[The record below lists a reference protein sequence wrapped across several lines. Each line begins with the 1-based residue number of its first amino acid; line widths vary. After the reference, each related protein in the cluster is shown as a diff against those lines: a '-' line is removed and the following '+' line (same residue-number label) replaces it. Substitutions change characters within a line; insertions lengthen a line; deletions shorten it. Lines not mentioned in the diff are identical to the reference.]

1 MSKAK
6 LPPEVEFHEDIHLLV
21 YRPRGLIDEA
31 AISNIIAVIER
42 LEIEKWSPFNRY
54 YDMSGAT
61 EVKLNL
67 KYVTD
72 ASIHRRL
79 SHRGRKSVKS
89 AILAKDWDLVHY
101 GHLLELLTQGSS
113 IKVRIFQDRNEAAKW
128 LGVSLERLAA
138 KTPSGETSQ
147 PSKGSKDE
155 DTTSTHPA

>member
-1 MSKAK
+1 MNKAK
-6 LPPEVEFHEDIHLLV
+6 LPPEIEFHEDIHLLV

-31 AISNIIAVIER
+31 AINNMIAVVER

-113 IKVRIFQDRNEAAKW
+113 IKVHVFQDRNDAAKW
-128 LGVSLERLAA
+128 LCVPVERLMPKAE
-138 KTPSGETSQ
+138 GE
-147 PSKGSKDE
+147 
-155 DTTSTHPA
+155 

>member
-1 MSKAK
+1 MN
-6 LPPEVEFHEDIHLLV
+6 LPPDVEFHEDIHLLV
-21 YRPRGLIDEA
+21 YRPHGLIDEA
-31 AISNIIAVIER
+31 AINNIIAVVER

-79 SHRGRKSVKS
+79 SHRGRKSIKS

-101 GHLLELLTQGSS
+101 GHLFELLTQGSS
-113 IKVRIFQDRNEAAKW
+113 IKVRVFQDRNDVAKW
-128 LGVSLERLAA
+128 LGVPVERLMPKAE
-138 KTPSGETSQ
+138 SE
-147 PSKGSKDE
+147 
-155 DTTSTHPA
+155 

>member
-1 MSKAK
+1 MKP
-6 LPPEVEFHEDIHLLV
+6 PPEVEFHEDIHLLI

-42 LEIEKWSPFNRY
+42 FEIEKWNPFNRY

-61 EVKLNL
+61 DVKLNL

-79 SHRGRKSVKS
+79 AHRGRKAVKS

-101 GHLLELLTQGSS
+101 GHLFELLTQGSS
-113 IKVRIFQDRNEAAKW
+113 IKVRVFQNQNDAAKW
-128 LGVSLERLAA
+128 LGVPVERLAPKVQA
-138 KTPSGETSQ
+138 NEQDQ
-147 PSKGSKDE
+147 PS
-155 DTTSTHPA
+155 T

>member
-1 MSKAK
+1 MNKAK
-6 LPPEVEFHEDIHLLV
+6 LPPEVEFHEDINLLV

-31 AISNIIAVIER
+31 AISNMIAVVER

-61 EVKLNL
+61 DVKLNL

-79 SHRGRKSVKS
+79 SHRGRKSIKS

-101 GHLLELLTQGSS
+101 GHLFELLTQGSA
-113 IKVRIFQDRNEAAKW
+113 IKVRVFQDRNDAAKW
-128 LGVSLERLAA
+128 LCVPVERLMPKAE
-138 KTPSGETSQ
+138 GE
-147 PSKGSKDE
+147 
-155 DTTSTHPA
+155 

>member
-1 MSKAK
+1 MNKIK
-6 LPPEVEFHEDIHLLV
+6 LPPDVDFHEDIHLLV

-31 AISNIIAVIER
+31 AINNILAVVER
-42 LEIEKWSPFNRY
+42 LEIERRNPFNRF

-61 EVKLNL
+61 EVKLDF

-89 AILAKDWDLVHY
+89 AILAKDWDLLHY

-113 IKVRIFQDRNEAAKW
+113 IKVHVFQDRNDAAKW
-128 LGVSLERLAA
+128 LGVSLESLAA
-138 KTPSGETSQ
+138 RAPGEETRSR
-147 PSKGSKDE
+147 DA
-155 DTTSTHPA
+155 HP

>member
-1 MSKAK
+1 MRADHHMNKTK
-6 LPPEVEFHEDIHLLV
+6 LPPDVDFHEDIHLLV

-31 AISNIIAVIER
+31 AINNILAVVER
-42 LEIEKWSPFNRY
+42 LEIGRRDPFNRF

-61 EVKLNL
+61 EVKLDF

-113 IKVRIFQDRNEAAKW
+113 IKVHVFQHRNDAAKW
-128 LGVSLERLAA
+128 LGVPVERLMTKAD
-138 KTPSGETSQ
+138 
-147 PSKGSKDE
+147 GSKTNLE
-155 DTTSTHPA
+155 G

>member
-1 MSKAK
+1 MKP
-6 LPPEVEFHEDIHLLV
+6 PPEVEFHEDIHLLI

-89 AILAKDWDLVHY
+89 AILAKDWGLVHY
-101 GHLLELLTQGSS
+101 GHLFELLTQGSS
-113 IKVRIFQDRNEAAKW
+113 IKVRVFQDRNDAAKW
-128 LGVSLERLAA
+128 LGVPVERLMPKAEGT
-138 KTPSGETSQ
+138 KKNHG
-147 PSKGSKDE
+147 D
-155 DTTSTHPA
+155 